1 VKILSHHNNYPKDIV
16 YDLNAYSEEILTLEK
31 YKFSSNIG
39 SAMKTLSALEFN
51 FGRKTKVAGFLL
63 NVGNRNVTWSIMK
76 KPQVPRSC
84 ANDADCVASSTS
96 IGGFIVF
103 SSKVPLDENV
113 LYYLC
118 ANVTSEDAIISSGSQ
133 RKRLVCSNG
142 FVLDNEPPVTGF
154 VKVDNVHQGYLRN
167 TTDFRFFWYG
177 FKDDTSYEVLGY
189 ESGISKYSTCLGRSS
204 T

>member
-1 VKILSHHNNYPKDIV
+1 MFARTCQQVKIMFHHNNYPKDIV

-76 KPQVPRSC
+76 KPQVPRLC

-96 IGGFIVF
+96 IGGFIV
-103 SSKVPLDENV
+103 L
-113 LYYLC
+113 
-118 ANVTSEDAIISSGSQ
+118 II
-133 RKRLVCSNG
+133 
-142 FVLDNEPPVTGF
+142 PVQHCRTEARRRDSRFGA
-154 VKVDNVHQGYLRN
+154 GYL
-167 TTDFRFFWYG
+167 FRFPDLW
-177 FKDDTSYEVLGY
+177 L
-189 ESGISKYSTCLGRSS
+189 SS
-204 T
+204 SFS